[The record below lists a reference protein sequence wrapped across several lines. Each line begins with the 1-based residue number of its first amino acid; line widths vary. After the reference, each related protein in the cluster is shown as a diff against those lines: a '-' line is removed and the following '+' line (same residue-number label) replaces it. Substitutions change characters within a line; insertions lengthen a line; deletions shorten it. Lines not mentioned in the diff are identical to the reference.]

1 MPLGGGS
8 YGVVIKASRRG
19 RSYAIKAI
27 VNEGNEP
34 FKDLILRFKLE
45 TEILSRI
52 DHPRIPGFVEA
63 FSQASVHY
71 LVQEY
76 IEGLP
81 LSYLVQNGYR
91 FSEVE
96 VKEIIYQLLVIL
108 KGLHN
113 PRQPQN
119 AVVHRDL
126 RLSNLMLSGDKLYL
140 IDFGMARF
148 INSEQFPHCPDPL
161 QKRFGSAKYP
171 INNYTAVQ
179 DTPAHKQIPGPH
191 TYQLLRQEIS
201 PRSDLFGVGVVA
213 VDMFTN
219 WVVDETLFEERW
231 DEVLPLSEPFKKFI
245 KKLLSRK
252 GFTNSAEA
260 LEYLSAMKKS

>member
-8 YGVVIKASRRG
+8 YGVVLKATRGG

-27 VNEGNEP
+27 INEGNESSE
-34 FKDLILRFKLE
+34 DLIMRFNLE
-45 TEILSRI
+45 SEILSRVN
-52 DHPRIPGFVEA
+52 HPRIPGFVEA

-81 LSYLVQNGYR
+81 LSYLVQNGHR

-126 RLSNLMLSGDKLYL
+126 RLSNLMLNGDNLYL

-148 INSEQFPHCPDPL
+148 IDSGQCPQCLDPL
-161 QKRFGSAKYP
+161 QKKFVPVHHLKD
-171 INNYTAVQ
+171 NYATVKDA
-179 DTPAHKQIPGPH
+179 PAQRHIPGPH
-191 TYQLLRQEIS
+191 TYQLLRREIS

-213 VDMFTN
+213 VDMFTS
-219 WVVDETLFEERW
+219 WVVDEMLFEKRW

-245 KKLLSRK
+245 KKLLSRE
-252 GFTNSAEA
+252 GFTTSAEA
-260 LEYLSAMKKS
+260 LEYLSAIKKS